1 MLWNSKWDV
10 KFILIALWYDSK
22 NKTKTTWSII
32 KTVSRIK
39 VHVSNVSLINVID
52 YVTNNSHS
60 MANALNKYFLTV
72 AENITIKNV
81 LDKNS
86 LLNNTNPLE
95 YLHNAFK
102 QLVSNI
108 KLKCTTKNKIEE
120 IIKSLKM
127 KNSHGHSG
135 ISAKILELSMSYI

>member
-1 MLWNSKWDV
+1 
-10 KFILIALWYDSK
+10 
-22 NKTKTTWSII
+22 
-32 KTVSRIK
+32 
-39 VHVSNVSLINVID
+39 
-52 YVTNNSHS
+52 